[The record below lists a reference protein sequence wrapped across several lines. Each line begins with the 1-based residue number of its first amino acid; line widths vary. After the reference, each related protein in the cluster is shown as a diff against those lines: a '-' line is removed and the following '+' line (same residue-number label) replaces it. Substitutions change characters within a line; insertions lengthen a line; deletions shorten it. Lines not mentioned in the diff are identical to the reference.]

1 MDWLLQNP
9 FALWLVIGGVLLA
22 VEVGTGSGWLLWP
35 AASAAIVALLSLG
48 VHFEFNMQ
56 LVVFAILT
64 IITTLAG
71 RHFFP
76 QAVLTGGDI
85 NDNSSRMTGLDGVA
99 AGDFHGNQGR
109 VFVDGKEWAAEL
121 EGGPTLASGQRVV
134 VTGVDGS
141 RLIVKPG

>member
-1 MDWLLQNP
+1 MEGLLQNP

-48 VHFEFNMQ
+48 FHFELNMQ
-56 LVVFAILT
+56 MVIFAILT

-85 NDNSSRMTGLDGVA
+85 NDTSSRMAGLDGVA
-99 AGDFHGNQGR
+99 AGEFRGSQGR
-109 VFVDGKEWAAEL
+109 VFVDGKEWAAEV
-121 EGGPTLASGQRVV
+121 EGGASLASGQRVV
-134 VTGVDGS
+134 VVGVEGS
-141 RLIVKPG
+141 RLTVKPG